1 MIEVKDLSA
10 GYGGNDV
17 LKGVNFR
24 AERGECFCIL
34 GPNGCGKSTLLKS
47 MARVMEYR
55 GTVTLEGR
63 DISAFSRKE
72 LAKNVALLG
81 QSASLYFPYTVYD
94 TAAMGR
100 YAYNQGWFSGP
111 GKDSREA
118 VDKVLAALEL
128 DDVRDTL
135 ISRLS
140 GGVLQRVFLARA
152 LVQDPQVILLDEPT
166 NHLDLKYQA
175 GLLEYLSSW
184 AAGGKTVIAVLHDLN
199 LARRYAKTVLLMSE
213 GKIAACGPA
222 DQVFSGSAL
231 AEAYGMDV
239 GRFMR
244 ESLELWQKN

>member
-1 MIEVKDLSA
+1 MVEVKNLFA
-10 GYGGNDV
+10 GYGGDDV
-17 LKGVNFR
+17 LKGVNFK
-24 AERGECFCIL
+24 AEWGECFCIL
-34 GPNGCGKSTLLKS
+34 GPNGCGKSTLLRS

-55 GTVTLEGR
+55 GMVSLDGR
-63 DISAFSRKE
+63 DISSFSRKE
-72 LAKNVALLG
+72 LAKNIALLG

-94 TAAMGR
+94 TAVMGR
-100 YAYNQGWFSGP
+100 YAYSQGWFSGP
-111 GKDSREA
+111 GKNSREA
-118 VDKVLAALEL
+118 ADRVLAALEL
-128 DDVRDTL
+128 DGVRDTL

-184 AAGGKTVIAVLHDLN
+184 AAGGKAVIAVLHDLN
-199 LARRYAKTVLLMSE
+199 LARRYAKTALVMSE
-213 GKIAACGPA
+213 GRITACGPA

-239 GRFMR
+239 CRFMR
-244 ESLELWQKN
+244 ESLELWK